1 MHEFEV
7 LDAPSYKL
15 PKQPHFFGR
24 SLNVNIITLRNKTP
38 AFLTRAHRP
47 QALPRVKPGLVA
59 VVPDELEG
67 VLAGGFEPEVVP
79 PHQGRSQENVRV
91 WEVAHVFMAPAGG
104 ARTGAAQPVER
115 IDGAV
120 AVRPIDRE
128 HLFVFDHRE
137 ATGRDFRIHAA

>member
-1 MHEFEV
+1 MPGPCPESH
-7 LDAPSYKL
+7 LSLTQDA
-15 PKQPHFFGR
+15 
-24 SLNVNIITLRNKTP
+24 VRNKTP

-47 QALPRVKPGLVA
+47 QALPGVKPGLVA

-79 PHQGRSQENVRV
+79 LPQSRGPEKGRVR
-91 WEVAHVFMAPAGG
+91 EVAHVFMAPAGG

-120 AVRPIDRE
+120 AVRPLDRE
-128 HLFVFDHRE
+128 RLFVFDHRE
-137 ATGRDFRIHAA
+137 ATGRDFRIHAE

>member
-1 MHEFEV
+1 MAQNGYTPGLPYRMV
-7 LDAPSYKL
+7 LLLVGP
-15 PKQPHFFGR
+15 Q
-24 SLNVNIITLRNKTP
+24 TP

-47 QALPRVKPGLVA
+47 QALPGVKPGLVA

-79 PHQGRSQENVRV
+79 LPQSRGPEKVRV
-91 WEVAHVFMAPAGG
+91 RELAHVFMALTGG
-104 ARTGAAQPVER
+104 ARTGAAQPVEW

-128 HLFVFDHRE
+128 RLFVFDHRE